1 MSTPA
6 PPQPRPPKGTPDR
19 QPPEDA
25 PEFQPE
31 GAPEPQPEGAPE
43 PQPPVRGAPTGRVA
57 DSGNRGD
64 RLSTAPGSGA
74 RGPSASRGPS
84 AFRGRP
90 GGRSRVAVLAGVG
103 MVVLYLVGAVVSG
116 RASLL
121 ARRPLL
127 DGLAPPTPYRWVNP
141 PPELAAGNK
150 APASTR
156 FTVKLQADGS
166 RLGAFSTNDGQINLV
181 LSESAVPA
189 RSGQTDVEVAV
200 DPVDPA
206 PLGTPPAGLVV
217 AGNAYRI
224 QASYQPSGAKVEALG
239 GQSSVGLVYPLLAT
253 AVADVGG
260 HVVLSSP
267 DGRTWKQLAS
277 TDTPG
282 THQVSAQLNTTGF
295 VAVGVPPSVGGS
307 GSDQRSRILLLASA
321 VAVAI
326 VAAALMLR
334 FRATSRAGPRGGRGV
349 RGGARR
355 RRR

>member
-1 MSTPA
+1 
-6 PPQPRPPKGTPDR
+6 
-19 QPPEDA
+19 
-25 PEFQPE
+25 
-31 GAPEPQPEGAPE
+31 
-43 PQPPVRGAPTGRVA
+43 
-57 DSGNRGD
+57 
-64 RLSTAPGSGA
+64 
-74 RGPSASRGPS
+74 
-84 AFRGRP
+84 
-90 GGRSRVAVLAGVG
+90 
-103 MVVLYLVGAVVSG
+103 MVVLYLAGAAVSG
-116 RASLL
+116 RASIL

-141 PPELAAGNK
+141 PAELAAANK

-166 RLGAFSTNDGQINLV
+166 RLGAFSTSDGQINLV
-181 LSESAVPA
+181 LSEGAVPP

-206 PLGTPPAGLVV
+206 PLGPAPAGLVV
-217 AGNAYRI
+217 AGNAYRV
-224 QASYQPSGAKVEALG
+224 QASYRPGGAKVEALG

-267 DGRTWKQLAS
+267 DGRAWKQLAS

-295 VAVGVPPSVGGS
+295 VAVGVPPSAGGS
-307 GSDQRSRILLLASA
+307 GSDQRSRVLLLASA

-326 VAAALMLR
+326 VAAALLLR
-334 FRATSRAGPRGGRGV
+334 FREGSRAELQDRRGAK
-349 RGGARR
+349 GGGRR